1 MLNISKE
8 WYRKVFDDY
17 VISKYGSLDVLS
29 QYDTIRDG
37 KMSDYMYK
45 QVVKYYHPDVNDITK
60 CMSENKKLC
69 SECINRYRG

>member
-8 WYRKVFDDY
+8 WYRKALEDY

-29 QYDTIRDG
+29 QYDTILYGEIGDH
-37 KMSDYMYK
+37 MYK
-45 QVVKYYHPDVNDITK
+45 EVVKYYQPSVNDITR
-60 CMSENKKLC
+60 CMTENRKLC